1 MALIADGVPLQ
12 VVQITTTA
20 QQTFNNANGTIV
32 SGTITPVAPN
42 SRFKIWIVAHT
53 NTSDDSDA
61 QNGVSNPY
69 CGCKVERSVA
79 GGSYASADYLGTGGA
94 SSYTQAH
101 MDISPY
107 RAGASVNYNAGARY
121 RMTNKVNVIID
132 EPTYSLGQ
140 TITYRLLVIT
150 RRDGYMGWIQM
161 GAPEGF
167 GGDDNY
173 FNFPY
178 GLHIQEIGS

>member
-1 MALIADGVPLQ
+1 MALIANGTTLQ
-12 VVQITTTA
+12 TVEITTTA
-20 QQTFNNANGTIV
+20 LQEFTGEATVV
-32 SGTITPVAPN
+32 SGNITPKAAG
-42 SRFKIWIVAHT
+42 SKFKIYIVAHT

-61 QNGVSNPY
+61 ANAASNPY
-69 CGCKVERSVA
+69 CGCKVQRSVA
-79 GGSYASADYLGTGGA
+79 GGSYTDADYLGVGGA

-107 RAGASVNYNAGARY
+107 RADDSINYNTGARY

-132 EPTYSLGQ
+132 EPTYNLGD
-140 TITYRLLVIT
+140 TITYRLLIIR
-150 RRDGYMGWIQM
+150 RRDGYMGWVKM

-178 GLHIQEIGS
+178 GLHIMEIGA